1 MPMTTPAAFAAPP
14 RTRRPLLSYSVDGLP
29 ARDELLFKSLVRLL
43 DHRTHQQW
51 TWQVEDADLRVVGD
65 RVPATA
71 LDDAAD
77 RPVPR
82 LTLGE
87 TPPPHGPFLRLPLH
101 ADALEVMLNRLG
113 AMVVHARELGLP
125 GSALTPA
132 ARDHSERGRG
142 AHCEEYRL
150 LRWPAAALLDTPM
163 RMKLA
168 ALLASRPASLHALQ
182 QRSSAGAQECADF
195 IAALEHAGF
204 VAGTGHGHGN
214 AGTGFA
220 ASHAPESLW
229 PDSQSFQVSGASSGA
244 DAHRALAPAR
254 AVVAPGLLARIRNRL
269 GLLPSGSK
277 A

>member
-1 MPMTTPAAFAAPP
+1 MTTPAAFAASP
-14 RTRRPLLSYSVDGLP
+14 RIRRPLLSYSVDGLP

-125 GSALTPA
+125 GSALSPA
-132 ARDHSERGRG
+132 SRDHSERGRG
-142 AHCEEYRL
+142 AHGEEYRL
-150 LRWPAAALLDTPM
+150 LRWPAAALLHTPM

-182 QRSSAGAQECADF
+182 QRSNAGAQECADF

-204 VAGTGHGHGN
+204 VARTGHGN
-214 AGTGFA
+214 AGTGFS

-229 PDSQSFQVSGASSGA
+229 PDSQSLHVSEASSGA
-244 DAHRALAPAR
+244 DAPRTLAPTR

-269 GLLPSGSK
+269 GLLSSGSK

>member
-1 MPMTTPAAFAAPP
+1 MTAPAASP
-14 RTRRPLLSYSVDGLP
+14 RTRRPLLTYSVDGLP

-65 RVPATA
+65 RFPEGAPN
-71 LDDAAD
+71 DAAA
-77 RPVPR
+77 RAVPR

-125 GSALTPA
+125 PA
-132 ARDHSERGRG
+132 ARDRNERGG
-142 AHCEEYRL
+142 SAHGEEYRL
-150 LRWPAAALLDTPM
+150 LRWPSAALLETPT

-182 QRSSAGAQECADF
+182 QRSNASAQECAAF

-204 VAGTGHGHGN
+204 VAGTDHGST
-214 AGTGFA
+214 ATGFA

-229 PDSQSFQVSGASSGA
+229 PDSQSLQVSQASSGV
-244 DAHRALAPAR
+244 DAPRAPATTR

-269 GLLPSGSK
+269 GLLSSGSK

>member
-1 MPMTTPAAFAAPP
+1 MNAPAASP
-14 RTRRPLLSYSVDGLP
+14 RTRRPLLTYSVDGLP

-51 TWQVEDADLRVVGD
+51 TWRVEDADLRVVGD
-65 RVPATA
+65 RFPEASS
-71 LDDAAD
+71 DDAAA
-77 RPVPR
+77 RAVPR

-125 GSALTPA
+125 PA
-132 ARDHSERGRG
+132 ARDRNERGG
-142 AHCEEYRL
+142 GVHGEEYRL
-150 LRWPAAALLDTPM
+150 LRWPSAALLETPT

-182 QRSSAGAQECADF
+182 QRSNAGAQECADF

-229 PDSQSFQVSGASSGA
+229 PDSQSFQVSEASSGA
-244 DAHRALAPAR
+244 DAHRALAPPR

-269 GLLPSGSK
+269 VLLSSGSK

>member
-1 MPMTTPAAFAAPP
+1 MSTTATSP

-51 TWQVEDADLRVVGD
+51 TWQVEQADLRVVGD
-65 RVPATA
+65 RFPVAAP
-71 LDDAAD
+71 DDAPD
-77 RPVPR
+77 RAVPR

-125 GSALTPA
+125 LPA
-132 ARDHSERGRG
+132 GRDRNERGGG
-142 AHCEEYRL
+142 AHGEEYRL
-150 LRWPAAALLDTPM
+150 LRWPSAALLDTPM

-168 ALLASRPASLHALQ
+168 ALLAGRPASLHALQ
-182 QRSSAGAQECADF
+182 QRSNAGAQECADF

-204 VAGTGHGHGN
+204 VAGTGHGGV
-214 AGTGFA
+214 GTGFA
-220 ASHAPESLW
+220 ASQAPESLW
-229 PDSQSFQVSGASSGA
+229 PDSQSLPVPEVSPGA
-244 DAHRALAPAR
+244 DASRALATTR
-254 AVVAPGLLARIRNRL
+254 AAVAPGLLARIRNRL
-269 GLLPSGSK
+269 GLLSSGSK